1 MGREGET
8 ESVQRGGNLSDDVC
22 HKCRGPINL
31 VDFWHILHGS
41 AEFSFCSRRCMVEFV
56 APELAQAVV
65 IKQWMPTPEDEKRM
79 CE

>member
-1 MGREGET
+1 
-8 ESVQRGGNLSDDVC
+8 
-22 HKCRGPINL
+22 

-65 IKQWMPTPEDEKRM
+65 VKQWVPTPEDEKRM